1 MKKYL
6 ITTTLVFTGLF
17 GLVYFSANYLQ
28 VVVQS
33 PIKEWQSPIK
43 VAFVIE
49 KNIQPRVNSMAE
61 LENGAPIQDE
71 TKVSEIKAIPMGNA
85 EMNKLFANLEGEK
98 Q

>member
-6 ITTTLVFTGLF
+6 ITTTLTLFGLF
-17 GLVYFSANYLQ
+17 GLVYFSANYLS

-33 PIKEWQSPIK
+33 PIKEWQSPVQISL
-43 VAFVIE
+43 VFE

-61 LENGAPIQDE
+61 LENGEPIQDE
-71 TKVSEIKAIPMGNA
+71 TEVSEIKAIPMGNA
-85 EMNKLFANLEGEK
+85 EMNEMFAKIEGEK